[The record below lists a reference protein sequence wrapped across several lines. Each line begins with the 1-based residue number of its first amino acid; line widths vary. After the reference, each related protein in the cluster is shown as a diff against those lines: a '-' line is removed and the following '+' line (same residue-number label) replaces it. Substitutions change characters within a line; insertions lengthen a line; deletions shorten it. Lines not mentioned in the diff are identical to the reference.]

1 MITGTGI
8 PKATTTIKIVIPLV
22 HSFFLAKIQIIYS
35 FANSLARAG
44 WLVRSVR
51 GGGGGGRVDITFYE
65 NSTVL
70 TDGDNYKFLDPID
83 PSMKLKS
90 EEKGLFFLHSDDP
103 K

>member
-35 FANSLARAG
+35 FANSFARAG

-51 GGGGGGRVDITFYE
+51 GGGGGGGWILHFTKIV
-65 NSTVL
+65 SVL
-70 TDGDNYKFLDPID
+70 TDGDNYKFLDTID
-83 PSMKLKS
+83 PSMKLKRRRQRS
-90 EEKGLFFLHSDDP
+90 FFSSGR
-103 K
+103 